1 MVELA
6 SLVRIT
12 WPTIHCL
19 FTTMPV
25 SSADENRKIEQ
36 EIRLGHQFSL
46 ADVIGQQAGSFL
58 QGDAAIPRLV
68 RANTAINGFID
79 QHLSDSSGALDAVLR
94 NWVKIEETRVSQHL
108 DDPLMAL
115 REILLL
121 VTDNPQMLYEFAR
134 QVDVK
139 WGNIYGERPRFQ
151 QPNQPPHPDDEYTH
165 ESVHAQLIAL
175 LKSLESSLNL

>member
-1 MVELA
+1 
-6 SLVRIT
+6 
-12 WPTIHCL
+12 
-19 FTTMPV
+19 MPV

-79 QHLSDSSGALDAVLR
+79 QHLSDSSGALEAVLR
-94 NWVKIEETRVSQHL
+94 NWVKIEETRISQHL

-121 VTDNPQMLYEFAR
+121 VTSNLQMLYEFAR

-139 WGNIYGERPRFQ
+139 WGEIYGERPRFQ

-165 ESVHAQLIAL
+165 ESVQAKLTDL
-175 LKSLESSLNL
+175 LKSLEARLNL